1 MIPFRDTI
9 PCRQTPWMTWLLMG
23 VNATVFV
30 FTWLLPDE
38 VRYQIFYLYGLVPAR
53 YTQPEWAQWVGLAGD
68 NYLPFV
74 SNLFLHGSG
83 LHLLFNL
90 WMLWIFGD
98 NVEDCMGPLRFLVF
112 FLICGILSNVV
123 HFWINR
129 DAITPAIG
137 ASGAIAGILAAY
149 FYLYPYARIIIWIF
163 PFPLFVPVPAIAFLG
178 LWVIIQAYKATTAL
192 ATRDA
197 FSDIAWWGHL
207 GGFAAGF
214 ILFRF
219 FIIRPPFETQ
229 ANP

>member
-23 VNATVFV
+23 ANATVFV

-38 VRYQIFYLYGLVPAR
+38 VRYQVFYLYGLVPAR
-53 YTQPEWAQWVGLAGD
+53 YTQPEWAQWVGLSSG

-74 SNLFLHGSG
+74 SNLFLHGG
-83 LHLLFNL
+83 VLHLLFNL

-98 NVEDCMGPLRFLVF
+98 NVEDCMGPFRFLVF
-112 FLICGILSNVV
+112 FLICGVLSNVV

-219 FIIRPPFETQ
+219 FIIRPPSEAQ